1 MKMIHTVRPTMIAA
15 ALLVISTQVSGFAA
29 HHAIPTTEFSV
40 DLRALAPSK
49 QEHWD
54 DAGGIEAQFIF
65 WQPQGLGLG
74 LAVGVQSWNAPA
86 EFISDSDADSTLS
99 FSSEGSM
106 SLLPIGASVHYR
118 IAAGRAVSLTLEAGL
133 RYVLVDSA
141 IDIETVYSDAYGSS
155 SLTDRVVCDD
165 TVTAVLGFRLEFPLD
180 ESLRLFCGAGYQKD
194 LLEPTESVYGETL
207 DRTSFDA
214 ASFSLGVSYTF

>member
-1 MKMIHTVRPTMIAA
+1 MKMIHTIRPMLITA
-15 ALLVISTQVSGFAA
+15 ALLVIGTQVSGFAELRA
-29 HHAIPTTEFSV
+29 VPATEFTV
-40 DLRALAPSK
+40 DLRALSPSK

-65 WQPQGLGLG
+65 WQPQGVGLG
-74 LAVGVQSWNAPA
+74 LAVGYQSWRAPS
-86 EFISDSDADSTLS
+86 EFIIDSDADSTLA

-106 SLLPIGASVHYR
+106 ALLPIGASVHYR
-118 IAAGRAVSLTLEAGL
+118 MAAARAINLTLEAGL

-155 SLTDRVVCDD
+155 RLTDRVVCDD
-165 TVTAVLGFRLEFPLD
+165 TVTAVLGFRLEFLLD
-180 ESLRLFCGAGYQKD
+180 ASLRLFCGAGYQKD

-207 DRTSFDA
+207 GRTSFDA
-214 ASFSLGVSYTF
+214 ASFSLGVSYSF